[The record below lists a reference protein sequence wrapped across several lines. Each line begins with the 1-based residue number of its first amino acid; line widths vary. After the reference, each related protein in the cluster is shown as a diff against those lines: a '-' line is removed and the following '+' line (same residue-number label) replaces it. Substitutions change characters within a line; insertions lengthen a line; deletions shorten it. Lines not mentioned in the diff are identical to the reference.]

1 MSFLEKSFAY
11 LDTIVSSGNEMLVV
25 VAACVLSM
33 IGFIVLYTKGPWL
46 GLPLSLAGILVIFT
60 AILAK
65 FWNYFF

>member
-1 MSFLEKSFAY
+1 
-11 LDTIVSSGNEMLVV
+11 MLVV

-46 GLPLSLAGILVIFT
+46 GLPLSLAGILVILT